1 MIGLA
6 LRLVTHYRE
15 IERLAPQVVK
25 VAGEIQALLPKVQ
38 LVMGQAIELGNK
50 IAPELMPAAKQPA
63 EQVFDA
69 KWLQASLNEVMGT
82 NLVVDGIVGPL
93 TRNAVETFQKMHS
106 PPLVVDGWAGVQ
118 TMALLAEL
126 MEKRRAGR

>member
-25 VAGEIQALLPKVQ
+25 VAVEIQALLPKVQ